1 MLAGLLVAQLFVQ
14 PDYSPAEASG
24 EPHGDTQGN
33 TVPQAETTK
42 PVSAGR
48 PVNAKCVTQP
58 FPRQRTSGAKTSGPA
73 RRQRGAR
80 GSPRRFP
87 GWQAAG
93 TEWHGA
99 DSPARPAPGGPPG
112 RTELPGE
119 ALLSAGV
126 PPGSGAG
133 CRSVRVSHPCRE
145 LARAQCRANSLT
157 PAGRGQR
164 AQGVCLHIAKAN
176 VRHLKRQSPL
186 KVLQVCTAGRRASNI
201 CGPNR
206 QTHIAGRDS
215 TPFSHGPQCG

>member
-1 MLAGLLVAQLFVQ
+1 MGRDNKAGVRGTARQRKMRDAAVSKTADIRSEDQRPCETAARGPRVAPRVPRWQ
-14 PDYSPAEASG
+14 ASG
-24 EPHGDTQGN
+24 
-33 TVPQAETTK
+33 A
-42 PVSAGR
+42 
-48 PVNAKCVTQP
+48 
-58 FPRQRTSGAKTSGPA
+58 
-73 RRQRGAR
+73 
-80 GSPRRFP
+80 
-87 GWQAAG
+87 
-93 TEWHGA
+93 EWHGA

-145 LARAQCRANSLT
+145 LAQAQCRANSLT

-186 KVLQVCTAGRRASNI
+186 KVLQVCTAGRRASNT

-206 QTHIAGRDS
+206 QTHVAGGDS